1 MINAIKQK
9 IALLIAKRKYFSKGD
24 ATTNFTGKVSS
35 AQKFLVLLPDNSEDT
50 LSAVDI
56 PTYYKINKKEVT
68 ILGYKNVIPIA
79 LETHSFDSISFSE
92 EELTKFGLPNKELV
106 DKIKSKEFDVV
117 IDLNR
122 RENFIFSVLSN
133 IPKSAVKIGY
143 KKEKSDVF
151 YNFQVANNQNNAE
164 ISYRNFLNSI
174 QMF

>member
-1 MINAIKQK
+1 MMNVIKQK
-9 IALLIAKRKYFSKGD
+9 IALIIAKRKFFSKND
-24 ATTNFTGKVSS
+24 EITNFTGKISS
-35 AQKFLVLLPDNSEDT
+35 AEKFLVLLPDNSEDT
-50 LSAVDI
+50 LSSQDI
-56 PTYYKINKKEVT
+56 PSYYKINKKQVT
-68 ILGYKNVIPIA
+68 ILGYKNVVPII
-79 LETHSFDSISFSE
+79 LESHSFNSIAFSE

-106 DKIKSKEFDVV
+106 DKIKSEEFDVV

-122 RENFIFSVLSN
+122 RENFVFSVLTN
-133 IPKSAVKIGY
+133 IPKSAIKIGF